1 MPVFDF
7 KNEPVDK
14 KDAVCT
20 YEAFDSVN
28 DAPDAEHPLM
38 VLDNSA
44 REWKH
49 HSTGFFTNPNKRTSF
64 EFEEEG
70 GLIGRIK
77 KLMVEREDGEMP
89 RKPAVDFIKLLIE
102 KSYGVRP
109 KDDPSLFLK
118 EDDDGRPLF
127 RKFKQTPAYDAYVY
141 ALLSGEESLEEF
153 AANVLPQISDEQKA
167 EAAKLLEA
175 EGLGNVVRKV

>member
-1 MPVFDF
+1 MLKKMITYTDYAG
-7 KNEPVDK
+7 NEAKVEAYFNLTKTECVDL
-14 KDAVCT
+14 
-20 YEAFDSVN
+20 N
-28 DAPDAEHPLM
+28 L
-38 VLDNSA
+38 
-44 REWKH
+44 
-49 HSTGFFTNPNKRTSF
+49 

-109 KDDPSLFLK
+109 KDNPSLFLK

-175 EGLGNVVRKV
+175 EGLGDVVRKV